1 MLTQS
6 RRSPKR
12 AFRLLMPDGLHP
24 DGPAGPDGQV
34 YPGWPAPVPA
44 EGAPPVLDLGF
55 DSGTLHTARA
65 QMRACV
71 SHAGF
76 PEGQAEDVVLAV
88 HELAAN
94 AVSHGG
100 GAGRL
105 RVWNLAGA
113 LYCQVDDGDVPMSS
127 RQEDGP
133 DGIAVIKQ
141 SNSSD
146 RASVNSLPCEHGHG
160 LWVVQQ
166 VADQMQS
173 LSGPGGTSVLVR
185 FDRGAMRH
193 FS

>member
-1 MLTQS
+1 MLAQS
-6 RRSPKR
+6 RRSPKW
-12 AFRLLMPDGLHP
+12 AFRLPMPDGLHP
-24 DGPAGPDGQV
+24 DGPAGPGGRV
-34 YPGWPAPVPA
+34 YPGWPTPVPA
-44 EGAPPVLDLGF
+44 DGAPPVLDLGF
-55 DSGTLHTARA
+55 DSGTLHTVRA

-71 SHAGF
+71 SNAGF

-105 RVWNLAGA
+105 WVWNLAGA
-113 LYCQVDDGDVPMSS
+113 LYCQVDDGDVPTSS
-127 RQEDGP
+127 RQGADH
-133 DGIAVIKQ
+133 DGIAVIKPNG
-141 SNSSD
+141 SPD

-166 VADQMQS
+166 VADEMQS

-185 FDRGAMRH
+185 FDRGATRH
-193 FS
+193 FA

>member
-1 MLTQS
+1 
-6 RRSPKR
+6 
-12 AFRLLMPDGLHP
+12 MPDALHP
-24 DGPAGPDGQV
+24 DGPAGPGGRV

-44 EGAPPVLDLGF
+44 DGAPPVLDLGF
-55 DSGTLHTARA
+55 DSGTLHTVRA
-65 QMRACV
+65 QIRACV
-71 SHAGF
+71 NHAGF
-76 PEGQAEDVVLAV
+76 PEGQVEDVVLAV

-113 LYCQVDDGDVPMSS
+113 LYCQVDDGDSP
-127 RQEDGP
+127 
-133 DGIAVIKQ
+133 
-141 SNSSD
+141 D

-193 FS
+193 FA

>member
-1 MLTQS
+1 MLAQS
-6 RRSPKR
+6 RRSPKW
-12 AFRLLMPDGLHP
+12 AFRLPMPDGLHP
-24 DGPAGPDGQV
+24 DGPAGPGGRA

-44 EGAPPVLDLGF
+44 DGASPVVDLGF
-55 DSGTLHTARA
+55 DSGTLHTVRA

-71 SHAGF
+71 GRAGF

-94 AVSHGG
+94 AVSHGV

-113 LYCQVDDGDVPMSS
+113 LYCQVDDGDLPMSS
-127 RQEDGP
+127 RQERNH
-133 DGIAVIKQ
+133 DGIAVIKP
-141 SNSSD
+141 SGFSD

-166 VADQMQS
+166 VADEMQS

-185 FDRGAMRH
+185 FDRGATRH
-193 FS
+193 FT